1 MKYITTPADAIMH
14 LKSIARTKRDFA
26 ALKVIAE
33 TLTMTEDKDKDA
45 HWLFGK
51 LWLYVFERNLIEYK
65 SSQGAID
72 SIRVALERPMNTN
85 FDLIS
90 DVFDNK
96 TDKVKLKQ
104 TLVEKINLMLNDKKL
119 YV

>member
-1 MKYITTPADAIMH
+1 MKYISTPADALMH
-14 LKSIARTKRDFA
+14 LKSIVRSKRDLA

-33 TLTMTEDKDKDA
+33 TLSMTEDKDKEA

-51 LWLYVFERNLIEYK
+51 LWLYMFERNLIEYK
-65 SSQGAID
+65 SSQGSID
-72 SIRVALERPMNTN
+72 SIRIALERPMDAN
-85 FDLIS
+85 FKLIS

-96 TDKVKLKQ
+96 ISEEDVRKQ
-104 TLVEKINLMLNDKKL
+104 LSEKINLMLNDRKL